1 MFSAPLPLSI
11 NDSSRQQTEK
21 YSDAY
26 QQELCQRSFA
36 LPIPRIFDFI
46 LKRNKTGEW
55 SAHSKETLWGGT
67 TGDDSKLRRLPF
79 IGHPPSSIPLPPPQQ
94 FVSSLSYSCAQ
105 RGTLSVCCL
114 VNAILHNTVS
124 QNAFSQLSYTMLTY
138 TRTLPNHRPL
148 LEWRR
153 LDPDKRLGHRLFQ
166 GLKNPLL

>member
-1 MFSAPLPLSI
+1 MFSASLPLSI

-36 LPIPRIFDFI
+36 LPIPRTFDFI

-79 IGHPPSSIPLPPPQQ
+79 IGHPPSPTPTVCKYSFILLCAARH
-94 FVSSLSYSCAQ
+94 FECMLSCKCY
-105 RGTLSVCCL
+105 LSQYCL
-114 VNAILHNTVS
+114 TECFLAVVLHNADLHKNSPQPPTTS
-124 QNAFSQLSYTMLTY
+124 WMGTS
-138 TRTLPNHRPL
+138 RP
-148 LEWRR
+148 
-153 LDPDKRLGHRLFQ
+153 G
-166 GLKNPLL
+166 